1 MDKQG
6 ALGKTQTQ
14 KGSMQRV
21 EAGTRNVEG
30 IQRHCL
36 SIQESIRKAELQI
49 ELNLAK
55 DVKENRKGFY
65 TYFCDKRKTG

>member
-14 KGSMQRV
+14 KGSTQRV
-21 EAGTRNVEG
+21 ETGTCNVEG
-30 IQRHCL
+30 IQRRLC
-36 SIQESIRKAELQI
+36 IQESIRKAKLQV

-65 TYFCDKRKTG
+65 TYFHDKRKTG